1 MLKIVAMISRIW
13 KFMVVLIT
21 MLRVTSAGEEFQYS
35 PTFQYPPTMMK
46 QPPHE
51 QLYQVAQNEDEYDKP
66 FVLDCEANGNPEPE
80 YRWYKNGLEFEYV
93 SYDKRI
99 SQQPQR
105 GTLVFTEP
113 EDIDEGLYQCFA
125 KNSHGTS
132 VSNSVFL
139 RRYEL
144 NSFPDTGIIE
154 KKVLEGA
161 PLSLIC
167 DPPPG
172 YPKPKV
178 HWLIVSSKGTLHS
191 IYSSRLSVDPEGN
204 LHFSNVTQEDALTN
218 QYYVCAITSA
228 FQKEYKLG
236 SKFQLSIQT
245 NGAINPYGHPLK
257 KQYISPV
264 ENIALQ
270 NHSLELHCIFG
281 GTPMPHVIWSK
292 IGGII
297 DFPRHQF
304 DQYGRTFRISSV
316 TIDDNGV
323 FECMVS
329 NGNGRREVHAMI
341 VTVQSKPS
349 WIETPNNTHA
359 GVGESVKF
367 VCKAEGIPEPKL
379 EWFVNGEPIEKAL
392 PNSRRTIQGDTL
404 SIEKLQ
410 KFDTAVYQCNASN
423 IYGYAFRDF
432 YLNVVDVPPAITG
445 PPEPLVKAVI
455 SSTVVLR
462 CEVFGAPR
470 PVIKWSKNG
479 HELTG
484 GKYQVIGKGS
494 LQITN
499 VLVSDQGN
507 YTCTA
512 RNKFGEMKRHGELV
526 VKGKT
531 RIIQFPENFE
541 VAAGKSAT
549 FRCNA
554 EADSSLEMKIIWFFN
569 GQPIDFDL
577 DSRMIQTVDNSLT
590 IAKTIELDSGQ
601 YKCLAQTELDQDEAT
616 ASLTVQDVPNKPKII
631 NIKCNGLIAYLQ
643 WEPVGDRR
651 AAILGYTIQYNT
663 SFTPDYWI
671 DYLTDFPAFDLNL
684 KITMSPWSNYT
695 FRVLARN
702 KIGNS
707 LPSEASDVCQTPTDV
722 PYKNP
727 DGVEGYGTEPNNLV
741 ISWTLMPPIDH
752 NAPEF
757 FYKVYWKH
765 DDDLEGKW
773 KFVKITDW
781 KQNRHIVYDQ
791 PTFKPYRIKV
801 EAHNN
806 IGQANVIATEVIG
819 FSGEDVPEEAPQIIN
834 CTYIKNIDATYVA
847 WNPVPESSVRGH
859 FKGYKI
865 QVSAYVGDIKYIK
878 EEIVSHDQNETLL
891 NILHPNIENKIAVFV
906 FNGRYNGPR
915 SEAFIVAPEGT
926 PGPVVSFNA
935 VPFGSSA
942 FYLSW
947 EKPLEPNGNLT
958 GYQIFYEEVYGT
970 LLGPKVERE
979 PPITIPTETRAKL
992 FGLNPATRYRITIC
1006 ATTRAGQGMPYF
1018 IEVETNRALDKPPEA
1033 PDFKWVVSS
1042 HGEDTPGI
1050 VITWIPAVGC
1060 DPRGQFYVQYR
1071 RKKESQWERTP
1082 LEEINT
1088 VIVVRSI
1095 ELSRKYEMRVITVE
1109 DGFEV
1114 PSKIKVVDT
1123 SNLPII
1129 APIYEDTVVNVT
1141 WFIGLLCLIPV
1152 MALWLSLLIF
1162 ICIKNLRG
1170 GKYSIK
1176 EKEASQGHD
1185 LNFVE
1190 NNGFTEYSQSG
1201 NNQVTSKGSKVSLND
1216 SIKDMESDTDSMA
1229 GYAEGETGQF
1239 KEDGSFIGQYR
1250 PKKKENETSSS
1261 SMLATF
1267 V

>member
-1 MLKIVAMISRIW
+1 MNMLNLQAVLAILLELSDLNFVLKIVAMISRIW
-13 KFMVVLIT
+13 KFMVVLIA
-21 MLRVTSAGEEFQYS
+21 MMRVTSAREKFQHS

-51 QLYQVAQNEDEYDKP
+51 QLYQVVQNEEEYDKP
-66 FVLDCEANGNPEPE
+66 FVLDCEADGNPEPV
-80 YRWYKNGLEFEYV
+80 YRWNKNGLEFDYV

-105 GTLVFTEP
+105 GTLVFTKP

-125 KNSHGTS
+125 ENSHGTS

-172 YPKPKV
+172 YPKPKIQ
-178 HWLIVSSKGTLHS
+178 WLIISSKGTLRS
-191 IYSSRLSVDPEGN
+191 IHSSRLSVDPEGN
-204 LHFSNVTQEDALTN
+204 LHFSKVTEEDALTN
-218 QYYVCAITSA
+218 GYYVCGITTA

-245 NGAINPYGHPLK
+245 NGVINPYGHSLK
-257 KQYISPV
+257 QQYISPV
-264 ENIALQ
+264 ENTALEG
-270 NHSLELHCIFG
+270 HSFELHCIFG
-281 GTPMPHVIWSK
+281 GTPMPHVIWTK

-297 DFPRHQF
+297 DYPRHSF
-304 DQYGRTFRISSV
+304 GQYGRTLRISSV
-316 TIDDNGV
+316 TIADNGV
-323 FECMVS
+323 YECAVS
-329 NGNGRREVHAMI
+329 NGNGRGVAHAMN
-341 VTVQSKPS
+341 VTVQSEPS
-349 WIETPNNTHA
+349 WIEAPNNTHLS
-359 GVGESVKF
+359 VGESVKF
-367 VCKAEGIPEPKL
+367 VCKATGIPEPKL

-392 PNSRRTIQGDTL
+392 PNPRRTIQGDTL

-423 IYGYAFRDF
+423 IYGYVFRDF
-432 YLNVVDVPPAITG
+432 YLNVADVPPTITV

-462 CEVFGAPR
+462 CEVFGAPQ
-470 PVIKWSKNG
+470 PDIKWSKNG
-479 HELTG
+479 RELTG

-499 VLVSDQGN
+499 VLVSDQGT
-507 YTCTA
+507 YTCIA
-512 RNKFGEMKRHGELV
+512 RNKFGEMKRHGKLE

-554 EADSSLEMKIIWFFN
+554 EADSSLEMKITWLFN
-569 GQPIDFDL
+569 GLPIDFDL

-590 IAKTIELDSGQ
+590 IAKTIELDSGK
-601 YKCLAQTELDQDEAT
+601 YKCLAQTELDQDEAV
-616 ASLTVQDVPNKPKII
+616 ASLTVQGKTRIIQFPENFEVAAGKSATFRCNAEADSSLEMKITWLF
-631 NIKCNGLIAYLQ
+631 NGL
-643 WEPVGDRR
+643 P
-651 AAILGYTIQYNT
+651 
-663 SFTPDYWI
+663 I
-671 DYLTDFPAFDLNL
+671 DFDLDSRMIQTVDNSL
-684 KITMSPWSNYT
+684 TIAKTIELDSGKYKCLAQTELDQDEAVASLTVQGHTTVVCGRGNMDKSPQIKSLAGWIHLDWCRWRNVITMSPWANYT

-702 KIGNS
+702 KIGIS
-707 LPSEASDVCQTPTDV
+707 LPSDASDVCQTPTDV

-727 DGVEGYGTEPNNLV
+727 DGVEGFGTEPNNLV
-741 ISWTLMPPIDH
+741 ISWTPMPPIDH

-757 FYKVYWKH
+757 FYKVFWKR
-765 DDDLEGKW
+765 DDDLEGNW
-773 KFVKITDW
+773 EFVKITDW
-781 KQNRHIVYDQ
+781 KQNRHIVYNQ
-791 PTFKPYRIKV
+791 PTFKRYRIKV
-801 EAHNN
+801 EAHNY
-806 IGQANVIATEVIG
+806 IGQANDVATEVIG

-834 CTYIKNIDATYVA
+834 CTYIKDIDATYVA
-847 WNPVPESSVRGH
+847 WNPVPESSVRGN

-865 QVSAYVGDIKYIK
+865 QVLAYVGDIKYIK

-891 NILHPNIENKIAVFV
+891 NVLHPNTENKIVVFV
-906 FNGRYNGPR
+906 FNGRYNGPQ

-926 PGPVVSFNA
+926 PGPVASFNA

-942 FYLSW
+942 FHLSW

-1018 IEVETNRALDKPPEA
+1018 IEIETNKALDKPPEV
-1033 PDFKWVVSS
+1033 PDFKWVVLS
-1042 HGEDTPGI
+1042 HGEDKPGI
-1050 VITWIPAVGC
+1050 AITWIPAVGC

-1071 RKKESQWERTP
+1071 RES
-1082 LEEINT
+1082 
-1088 VIVVRSI
+1088 
-1095 ELSRKYEMRVITVE
+1095 K
-1109 DGFEV
+1109 F
-1114 PSKIKVVDT
+1114 
-1123 SNLPII
+1123 II
-1129 APIYEDTVVNVT
+1129 YY
-1141 WFIGLLCLIPV
+1141 C
-1152 MALWLSLLIF
+1152 
-1162 ICIKNLRG
+1162 
-1170 GKYSIK
+1170 
-1176 EKEASQGHD
+1176 
-1185 LNFVE
+1185 
-1190 NNGFTEYSQSG
+1190 
-1201 NNQVTSKGSKVSLND
+1201 
-1216 SIKDMESDTDSMA
+1216 
-1229 GYAEGETGQF
+1229 
-1239 KEDGSFIGQYR
+1239 
-1250 PKKKENETSSS
+1250 
-1261 SMLATF
+1261 
-1267 V
+1267 